1 MYLKN
6 KSSELR
12 KKFSSKEIIRIVG
25 AHDGLGAK
33 LISESNFDGV
43 WASGLEISA
52 SHGLPDANIL
62 TMTEYLE
69 RSSEMNEASNL
80 PVIADCDTGYGNVN
94 NVIYLVEKYEQK
106 GIAGIC
112 IEDKLFPK
120 TNSFIEGRQELA
132 TVDEFSGKIRAAKNT
147 QKNRDFMVIARVE
160 ALIAGWGMDEALY
173 RARKYVEAG
182 ADAILIHSKKKDPNE
197 IIDFCKKFKNQVPV
211 VVVPTTYIYFNEKQM
226 KKLGIKMV
234 IYANH
239 ILRTTIKSVSENL
252 NLLRSKGQLS
262 YIENKIAPLKKVFN
276 LQGQDILKDNEKN
289 YLPVKNSKIKVI
301 IPAAGGPPSF
311 VNSKKNR
318 KVDEFIYDNYPIGL
332 LKINEKSILDRTIES
347 CKKLELNNIDVIV
360 GYKSEKFDNIK
371 NIKLIKNKNFNN
383 TTQLESIKLSLKK
396 NIEAVVVYADII
408 FEPAIVQRL
417 ISSESDVTL
426 AINIKSNETSK
437 FADMVSV
444 EEKFAREG
452 RILTLHRKHK
462 IKKVEKNHS
471 MSDFNFEFIG
481 ISYFSQKA
489 VNELIKITS
498 TKKNIDFNDAINLLI
513 KKKLKVTGLEVS
525 SGWSEI
531 RNKDQYK
538 FAKNF
543 FK

>member
-1 MYLKN
+1 MYTRN
-6 KSSELR
+6 KASEFR
-12 KKFSSKEIIRIVG
+12 KKFLSNDLIRIVG

-33 LISESNFDGV
+33 LISEANFDGV

-132 TVDEFSGKIRAAKNT
+132 SVEEFSGKIRAAKNT
-147 QKNRDFMVIARVE
+147 QKNKDFMVIARIE
-160 ALIAGWGMDEALY
+160 ALIAGWGMEEALH
-173 RARKYVEAG
+173 RASKYVEAG
-182 ADAILIHSKKKDPNE
+182 ADAILIHSKKKDPKE
-197 IIDFCKKFKNQVPV
+197 IITFCKKFKNRVPV

-226 KKLGIKMV
+226 KSLGIKMV

-252 NLLRSKGQLS
+252 NLLRDKGQLS
-262 YIENKIAPLKKVFN
+262 CIENKISPLKKVFD

-289 YLPVKNSKIKVI
+289 YLPVKNSNVKVVV
-301 IPAAGGPPSF
+301 PAAGGPPPSQTR
-311 VNSKKNR
+311 KNR
-318 KVDEFIYDNYPIGL
+318 KVDDFVYSNYPVAL
-332 LKINEKSILDRTIES
+332 LKINEKTILERIIKS
-347 CKKLELNNIDVIV
+347 CKKLDLNNIDVIT
-360 GYKSEKFDNIK
+360 GYKSEKFKSIK
-371 NIKLIKNKNFNN
+371 NVKLIQNKKFKN
-383 TTQLESIKLSLKK
+383 TTQLDSIKLSLKK
-396 NIEAVVVYADII
+396 NTEIVVIFADII
-408 FEPAIVQRL
+408 FETEILERL

-426 AINIKSNETSK
+426 AINIKSNETSY
-437 FADMVSV
+437 FADMAMV
-444 EEKFAREG
+444 EGKFAKEG

-462 IKKVEKNHS
+462 IKKVGKQSDMN
-471 MSDFNFEFIG
+471 DFNFEFIG
-481 ISYFSQKA
+481 ISHFSKKA
-489 VNELIKITS
+489 VNELIKILG
-498 TKKNIDFNDAINLLI
+498 KKRNIDFNDAINILI
-513 KKKLKVTGLEVS
+513 KKNLNVTGLEVS

-531 RNKDQYK
+531 RNKDQFE
-538 FAKNF
+538 FANNF